1 MTKQTDKIIKNI
13 EEAQAEIDEMVNC
26 LIDEDNLFS
35 AEYTELSRVMVG
47 LGEAKQHIKFY
58 SRIK

>member
-13 EEAQAEIDEMVNC
+13 EEAQVEIDKMVNC

-35 AEYTELSRVMVG
+35 DKYMELSQVMAG

-58 SRIK
+58 SIS

>member
-1 MTKQTDKIIKNI
+1 MSEQTDKIIQNI
-13 EEAQAEIDEMVNC
+13 EKAQAEIDQMVNC

-35 AEYTELSRVMVG
+35 PKYTELSQVMAG

-58 SRIK
+58 SMMK

>member
-1 MTKQTDKIIKNI
+1 MSEQTDKIIQNI
-13 EEAQAEIDEMVNC
+13 EEAQAEIDKMVNC

-35 AEYTELSRVMVG
+35 AKYMELSQVMAG

-58 SRIK
+58 SMMK